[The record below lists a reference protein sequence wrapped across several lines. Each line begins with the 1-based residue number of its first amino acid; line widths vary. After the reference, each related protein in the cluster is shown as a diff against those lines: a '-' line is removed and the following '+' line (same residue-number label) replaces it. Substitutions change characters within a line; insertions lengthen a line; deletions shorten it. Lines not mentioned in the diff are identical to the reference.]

1 MKIDVNKAKNIVD
14 GAKSVTS
21 GSSPNT
27 TNTIPGSSSISQS
40 GSTNLLTTSKA
51 KNKKDGLSLKE
62 YHEKKQLEA
71 KKRREE
77 LDKEKKIRKDKRE
90 QNKKDRKAN
99 KDAAKATESNTP
111 KEQKPK
117 GPSKL
122 TPIINK
128 LLKKLP
134 QRIIPILTAMTLKF
148 ISDELNKCPSAETT
162 QKSLDELNNIIKD
175 LNNTAAK
182 IDGFSKKMDPIV
194 VGINVTLD
202 IVKTLKKTLPILSA
216 AAKPIPQVPGAIVVA
231 IDDLDYLA
239 NFLLFN
245 EDGSER
251 IAPILAG
258 INGLSVSIAMFSLI
272 LKQISGIIAGII
284 PLLQRCLTKPDTQ
297 DVLSTRSLN
306 IPLTT
311 NLIPLENQGE
321 EFLDNEFLDNEVL
334 DNEFLLDS
342 FLNSTP
348 NQPSITPN
356 QSIEPFSDIA
366 KQYIEYGSANYN
378 NYEET
383 SYNGF
388 DIKIEEV
395 PFTSTVIRKKAVGYS
410 PSGIALIQTELSFT
424 TNNQTLI
431 SELKLI
437 IDRDDLKAY

>member
-1 MKIDVNKAKNIVD
+1 MKIDVNKAKNILD

-71 KKRREE
+71 KERKKK
-77 LDKEKKIRKDKRE
+77 LDAEKAARKTKRE
-90 QNKKDRKAN
+90 QNKKDRKSN
-99 KDAAKATESNTP
+99 KDGVTTTTANTP
-111 KEQKPK
+111 KAQKPK

-148 ISDELNKCPSAETT
+148 ISDDLNKCPSAAST

-202 IVKTLKKTLPILSA
+202 IVKTLKKIIPILSA
-216 AAKPIPQVPGAIVVA
+216 AAKPIPVVPGAIVVA

-251 IAPILAG
+251 LTPIIAG

-272 LKQISGIIAGII
+272 LKQISGIVAGII

-321 EFLDNEFLDNEVL
+321 EFLDNEFLDNE
-334 DNEFLLDS
+334 FLLDS

-348 NQPSITPN
+348 NQLSITPN
-356 QSIEPFSDIA
+356 QSIEPFSDIS

>member
-71 KKRREE
+71 KERKKK
-77 LDKEKKIRKDKRE
+77 LDAEKAARKTKRE
-90 QNKKDRKAN
+90 QNKKDRKSN
-99 KDAAKATESNTP
+99 KDGVTTTTANTP
-111 KEQKPK
+111 KAQKPK

-148 ISDELNKCPSAETT
+148 ISDDLNKCPSAAST

-202 IVKTLKKTLPILSA
+202 IVKTLKKIIPILSA
-216 AAKPIPQVPGAIVVA
+216 AAKPIPVVPGAIVVA

-251 IAPILAG
+251 LTPIIAG

-272 LKQISGIIAGII
+272 LKQISGIVAGII

-321 EFLDNEFLDNEVL
+321 EFLDNEFLDNE
-334 DNEFLLDS
+334 FLLDS

-348 NQPSITPN
+348 NQLSITPN
-356 QSIEPFSDIA
+356 QSIEPFSDIS

>member
-14 GAKSVTS
+14 GVKSVTS

-40 GSTNLLTTSKA
+40 GSTGLLTTSKA

-71 KKRREE
+71 KERKKK
-77 LDKEKKIRKDKRE
+77 LDAEKAARKTKRE
-90 QNKKDRKAN
+90 QNKKDRKSN
-99 KDAAKATESNTP
+99 KDGVTTTTANTP
-111 KEQKPK
+111 KDQKAK

-134 QRIIPILTAMTLKF
+134 QRIIPILTAMALKF
-148 ISDELNKCPSAETT
+148 ISDDLNKCPSAAST

-175 LNNTAAK
+175 LNATSAK
-182 IDGFSKKMDPIV
+182 INSFSKKMDPIV

-202 IVKTLKKTLPILSA
+202 IVKTLKKIIPILSA
-216 AAKPIPQVPGAIVVA
+216 AAKPIPVVPGAIVVA

-251 IAPILAG
+251 LTPIIAG

-272 LKQISGIIAGII
+272 LKQISGIVAGII

-321 EFLDNEFLDNEVL
+321 EFLDNEFLDNE
-334 DNEFLLDS
+334 FLLDS

-348 NQPSITPN
+348 NQLSITPN
-356 QSIEPFSDIA
+356 QSIEPFSDIS

>member
-1 MKIDVNKAKNIVD
+1 MSKLSKSSAIDILKPQGPTTLQVNP
-14 GAKSVTS
+14 TFP
-21 GSSPNT
+21 SSPKL
-27 TNTIPGSSSISQS
+27 PV
-40 GSTNLLTTSKA
+40 LPKP
-51 KNKKDGLSLKE
+51 KNKIDGLSLKA

-71 KKRREE
+71 KERK
-77 LDKEKKIRKDKRE
+77 KKIDAEKATRKKKRD
-90 QNKKDRKAN
+90 QNKQDRKNN
-99 KDAAKATESNTP
+99 KEAAKATKNNTP

-128 LLKKLP
+128 LVKKLP

-148 ISDELNKCPSAETT
+148 ISDELNKCPSAAST

-175 LNNTAAK
+175 LNSTASK
-182 IDGFSKKMDPIV
+182 INGFSKKMDPIV

-202 IVKTLKKTLPILSA
+202 TVKILKKTIPIISA
-216 AAKPIPQVPGAIVVA
+216 AAKPIPVIPGAVVVA

-239 NFLLFN
+239 NFLLFK

-251 IAPILAG
+251 IGPILAG

-272 LKQISGIIAGII
+272 LNQISGIVAGII
-284 PLLQRCLTKPDTQ
+284 PLLQRCLTKPDTD

-306 IPLTT
+306 IPIIT
-311 NLIPLENQGE
+311 NLPPVENQDE
-321 EFLDNEFLDNEVL
+321 EFLNNEFLDNEFPLNDFLDET
-334 DNEFLLDS
+334 
-342 FLNSTP
+342 TP
-348 NQPSITPN
+348 TPSITFN

-366 KQYIEYGSANYN
+366 KQYIEYGNANYN

-388 DIKIEEV
+388 DIKIVEV
-395 PFTSTVIRKKAVGYS
+395 PFTSTVVRKKAVGYT
-410 PSGIALIQTELSFT
+410 PSGIALIETELSFT

-437 IDRDDLKAY
+437 IDTNDLKAY

>member
-40 GSTNLLTTSKA
+40 GSTGLLTTSKA

-71 KKRREE
+71 KERKKK
-77 LDKEKKIRKDKRE
+77 LDAEKAARKTKRE
-90 QNKKDRKAN
+90 QNKKDRKSN
-99 KDAAKATESNTP
+99 KDGVTTTTANTP
-111 KEQKPK
+111 KDQKAK

-148 ISDELNKCPSAETT
+148 ISDELNKCPSAAST

-175 LNNTAAK
+175 LNATAAK

-202 IVKTLKKTLPILSA
+202 IVKTLKKILPILSA
-216 AAKPIPQVPGAIVVA
+216 AAKPIPVVPGAIVVA

-251 IAPILAG
+251 LTPIIAG

-272 LKQISGIIAGII
+272 LKQISGIVAGII
-284 PLLQRCLTKPDTQ
+284 PLLQRCLTTPDTK

-321 EFLDNEFLDNEVL
+321 EFLDNEFLDNE
-334 DNEFLLDS
+334 FLLDS

-348 NQPSITPN
+348 NQLSITPN

>member
-1 MKIDVNKAKNIVD
+1 
-14 GAKSVTS
+14 
-21 GSSPNT
+21 
-27 TNTIPGSSSISQS
+27 
-40 GSTNLLTTSKA
+40 
-51 KNKKDGLSLKE
+51 
-62 YHEKKQLEA
+62 
-71 KKRREE
+71 
-77 LDKEKKIRKDKRE
+77 
-90 QNKKDRKAN
+90 
-99 KDAAKATESNTP
+99 
-111 KEQKPK
+111 
-117 GPSKL
+117 
-122 TPIINK
+122 
-128 LLKKLP
+128 
-134 QRIIPILTAMTLKF
+134 MTLKF
-148 ISDELNKCPSAETT
+148 ISDDLNKCPSAAST

-175 LNNTAAK
+175 LNATSAK
-182 IDGFSKKMDPIV
+182 INSFSKKMDPIV

-202 IVKTLKKTLPILSA
+202 IVKTLKKIIPILSA
-216 AAKPIPQVPGAIVVA
+216 AAKPIPVVPGAIVVA

-251 IAPILAG
+251 LTPIIAG

-272 LKQISGIIAGII
+272 LKQISGIVAGII

-321 EFLDNEFLDNEVL
+321 EFLDNEFLDNE
-334 DNEFLLDS
+334 FLLDS

-348 NQPSITPN
+348 NQLSITPN
-356 QSIEPFSDIA
+356 QSIEPFSDIS